1 MVSKSKLFSPSHNQN
16 FFSEVCEDLCLIKTF
31 KDLLCAALAPQHAV
45 QSLHLPEEATDDSGL
60 TDLEAKPLLTVDYNV
75 G

>member
-1 MVSKSKLFSPSHNQN
+1 M
-16 FFSEVCEDLCLIKTF
+16 KTF